1 MFQGLRSFFGRPI
14 TVKQARNRLLFVWL
28 VGSFLLMVLAVG
40 PSFSGKYGDKFQDH
54 LVGLLWLTP
63 WVMPMLQIM
72 LAVTMVFP
80 KESHITDPIQN
91 VPVYRYALGASVVYF
106 LSLIAVPLSDLVF
119 DLTIQDVFRLSTFLF
134 LPLQTVVTLLVGKI
148 FLAGA

>member
-1 MFQGLRSFFGRPI
+1 MTLQS
-14 TVKQARNRLLFVWL
+14 ARNRILGIWL
-28 VGSFLLMVLAVG
+28 MGGLLLMVLALG
-40 PSFSGKYGDKFQDH
+40 PSFSPKYGDKFQDH

-72 LAVTMVFP
+72 LAVTTIFP
-80 KESHITDPIQN
+80 KQEHTDKAIQN
-91 VPVYRYALGASVVYF
+91 GAVFTYAVVASVVYF
-106 LSLIAVPLSDLVF
+106 LCLIVVPISELVF
-119 DLTIQDVFRLSTFLF
+119 DLAIQDVFKLSVFLF